1 MYCDY
6 DYDEIASMLGM
17 NVTAIRMRA
26 SRARAQLRTI
36 LESMGRS
43 ADALIARSLPH
54 FDGES
59 L

>member
-1 MYCDY
+1 
-6 DYDEIASMLGM
+6 
-17 NVTAIRMRA
+17 MRA